1 MIGSNERIII
11 FHDTHK
17 VNHNFMQLEI
27 LICNIELIDY
37 IICNIWNQL

>member
-1 MIGSNERIII
+1 MIGSNETKLVLD
-11 FHDTHK
+11 DTHK

-37 IICNIWNQL
+37 ITCNIWNQL